1 MSDENLGFLFVATT
15 KRLPF
20 MLLFTT
26 KLVIVLK
33 FAVHAFRIHLQ
44 SKPKGEKKTKTEKHK
59 HKGIPEEASS
69 SKRLKKGRRRERR
82 RGMRRET

>member
-1 MSDENLGFLFVATT
+1 
-15 KRLPF
+15 

-44 SKPKGEKKTKTEKHK
+44 SKPKGEKKNKDRKTQAQGDSRRSFFLKAAEK
-59 HKGIPEEASS
+59 
-69 SKRLKKGRRRERR
+69 R
-82 RGMRRET
+82 

>member
-44 SKPKGEKKTKTEKHK
+44 SKPKGGKKKQRQKNTSTR
-59 HKGIPEEASS
+59 GFQ
-69 SKRLKKGRRRERR
+69 KKLLPQSG
-82 RGMRRET
+82 